1 MVYGGIDEQ
10 KEAIRSR
17 ARVLRSAASMIPKI
31 KPVFDRFNGKC
42 YNCKLDN
49 ALKELSEQSPEMR
62 VYASHSYSG
71 WYEVVAYTKH
81 GKNIDTHLL
90 SAYSA
95 KEENRYMNDDKKR
108 IFGKD
113 KRLDAKKAI
122 ALLNEK
128 YAELMKKAAELDA
141 AADGLEIF
149 LNRIAELKKTLSAV
163 KDSVPY
169 DVLDICGVN
178 R

>member
-1 MVYGGIDEQ
+1 MVYGLDEQ
-10 KEAIRSR
+10 KAAIKGK
-17 ARVLRSAASMIPKI
+17 ARLLRSAASMIPQVKTVMG
-31 KPVFDRFNGKC
+31 KFNGKC

-49 ALKELSEQSPEMR
+49 AIKALSEENPDMR
-62 VYASHSYSG
+62 LYASVSYGG
-71 WYEVVAYTKH
+71 WYQINCYPKR
-81 GKNIDTHLL
+81 GYNFDTSILY
-90 SAYSA
+90 AYSA
-95 KEENRYMNDDKKR
+95 KENSYMTDNKRR
-108 IFGKD
+108 IFNSE

-122 ALLNEK
+122 ALLNES
-128 YAELMKKAAELDA
+128 YSELMKKAAELDA